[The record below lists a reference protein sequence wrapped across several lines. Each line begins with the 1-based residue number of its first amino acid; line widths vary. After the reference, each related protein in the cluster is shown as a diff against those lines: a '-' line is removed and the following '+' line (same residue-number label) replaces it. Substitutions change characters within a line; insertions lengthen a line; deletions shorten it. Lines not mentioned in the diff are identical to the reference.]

1 MYRIENFEVEIEE
14 LIRKRMIRVYLPN
27 DYDKTLN
34 KHYKVMYMHDGHN
47 LFYKETSA
55 YGGIWDIQS
64 AMNKSEANGN
74 DGVIVVGIDCN
85 SENIEGRLNEYSPWV
100 NNNLKELTPGMGIYK
115 AGGEGKLYGEFLVNS
130 LKPFIDNKY
139 RTLKT
144 KENTFIAGSSMGG
157 FISLYIGYKYP
168 EAFSVIGAFSTAI
181 WFSKENLMKFI
192 KENYKKGLRVYLD
205 SGTKETSDES
215 VIAFNDIYV
224 DDIKELESLLLNLGQ
239 DKKDIKVVIEEG
251 ANHSEDSWRR
261 RFPEFLEWVLKE

>member
-1 MYRIENFEVEIEE
+1 
-14 LIRKRMIRVYLPN
+14 MIREYLPN
-27 DYDKTLN
+27 DYDKNLN

-168 EAFSVIGAFSTAI
+168 EVFSVIGAFSTAI

-192 KENYKKGLRVYLD
+192 KEAKLITKGLEPVLAYMYAKESEIKQVRTIRVGILNNI
-205 SGTKETSDES
+205 SKE
-215 VIAFNDIYV
+215 VIRERLRDGYV
-224 DDIKELESLLLNLGQ
+224 
-239 DKKDIKVVIEEG
+239 
-251 ANHSEDSWRR
+251 
-261 RFPEFLEWVLKE
+261 